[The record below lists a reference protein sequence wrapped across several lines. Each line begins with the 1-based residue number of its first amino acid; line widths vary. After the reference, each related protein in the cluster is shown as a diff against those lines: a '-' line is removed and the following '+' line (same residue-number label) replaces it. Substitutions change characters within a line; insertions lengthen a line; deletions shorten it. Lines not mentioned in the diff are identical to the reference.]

1 MQDRQ
6 KKDGQLLANH
16 SLTNSTSDNCIS
28 AEFKR
33 FCLWLFTNTEGD
45 TEALGSVAIMNSFD
59 DEAAENDPSVSKSR

>member
-59 DEAAENDPSVSKSR
+59 DEAAENDPSVSESR